1 MLLVLERELMRAP
14 QMTRN
19 LLSTLNL
26 KTKLNRKLFSNY
38 FRLKKQAVKLQILH
52 QIIQEITAK
61 MLTHQKKVVSLKAIT
76 TLTVIVNAVPIS

>member
-1 MLLVLERELMRAP
+1 MKALP
-14 QMTRN
+14 MTRN

-26 KTKLNRKLFSNY
+26 KTKLSRKLFSN
-38 FRLKKQAVKLQILH
+38 FFKLKKIAVKLQTLH

-61 MLTHQKKVVSLKAIT
+61 TITNQKKVVSLKAIT

>member
-1 MLLVLERELMRAP
+1 MRAP

-38 FRLKKQAVKLQILH
+38 FRLKKQAVKLQILR

>member
-61 MLTHQKKVVSLKAIT
+61 MLIHQKKLVSLKAIM

>member
-1 MLLVLERELMRAP
+1 MKALP
-14 QMTRN
+14 MTRN

-26 KTKLNRKLFSNY
+26 KTKLSRKLFSN
-38 FRLKKQAVKLQILH
+38 FFKLKKIAVKLQTLR

-61 MLTHQKKVVSLKAIT
+61 TITHQKKVVSSLKAIT